1 MGTDPNLYTSSS
13 SAAGSGALI
22 AAMGTY
28 WLFMMVILVLAIVAL
43 WKIFTKA
50 GEEGWKSIIPI
61 YNTIILLKIV
71 GRPWWW
77 ILLFLIPLVNIVV
90 IIIVY
95 NDLSKS
101 FGHGM
106 GFTLGLLF
114 LNVIFFLILG
124 FGSSRYVGPG
134 GKAMAAAP
142 AGAYAPQPQYSPPPP
157 PPSQPP
163 APPAP
168 PA

>member
-1 MGTDPNLYTSSS
+1 MSTDPTLYSDSGA
-13 SAAGSGALI
+13 AAGAGI
-22 AAMGTY
+22 FGGFMGLVY
-28 WLFMMVILVLAIVAL
+28 LVIFVLAIVAL

-106 GFTLGLLF
+106 GFTLGLIF

-124 FGSSRYVGPG
+124 FGGDRYVGPG
-134 GKAMAAAP
+134 GKAVVAAQP
-142 AGAYAPQPQYSPPPP
+142 QTAYAPPPP
-157 PPSQPP
+157 PP
-163 APPAP
+163 APPA
-168 PA
+168 